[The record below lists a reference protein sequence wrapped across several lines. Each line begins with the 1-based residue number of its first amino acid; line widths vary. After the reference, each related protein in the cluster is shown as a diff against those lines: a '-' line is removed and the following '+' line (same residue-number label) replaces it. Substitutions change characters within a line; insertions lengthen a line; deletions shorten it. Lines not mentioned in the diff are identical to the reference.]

1 VNSDNLIPFGRLW
14 VQANSFAEVIALAGV
29 CDYDITRRAAARAFA
44 DVPPQWEKFL
54 RVLKRRAELRYE
66 RGELLRAERRAH
78 ARWCGET
85 VPSLI

>member
-1 VNSDNLIPFGRLW
+1 MNTRHTLSFPALW
-14 VQANSFAEVIALAGV
+14 AQASSFAEVIGLAGV
-29 CDYDITRRAAARAFA
+29 CDSLITVRAAVRAFA
-44 DVPPQWEKFL
+44 DVPTQWEKFL